1 MNLRNS
7 LAAGATLLMLGCGSA
22 YAECLSRP
30 DEANLWRHDCYVNTD
45 HYDVHRPSA
54 TIDGSRPM
62 GATAQ
67 CRDGTWSF
75 SQHQSGTCS
84 HHGGVAR

>member
-1 MNLRNS
+1 MKQI
-7 LAAGATLLMLGCGSA
+7 LAIAAAAIVLTISSA
-22 YAECLSRP
+22 YAVCPSHL

-75 SQHQSGTCS
+75 SQHQAGTCS